1 MAKTL
6 IPKMKKRCKD
16 CLPVRVRTQTGPP
29 MVIPRRSYT
38 PSRLSCIACVEKVRP
53 REPP

>member
-16 CLPVRVRTQTGPP
+16 CPPGCRVGKLARAY
-29 MVIPRRSYT
+29 V
-38 PSRLSCIACVEKVRP
+38 SRFGSCV
-53 REPP
+53 